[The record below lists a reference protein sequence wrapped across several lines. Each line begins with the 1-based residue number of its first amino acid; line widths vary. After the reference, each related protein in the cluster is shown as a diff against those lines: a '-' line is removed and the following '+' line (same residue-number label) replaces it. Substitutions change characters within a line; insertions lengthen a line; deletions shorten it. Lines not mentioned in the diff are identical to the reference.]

1 MEDMKQYLPHRE
13 PFLFVDR
20 IEEASKEKIVGY
32 RTFPADEY
40 FFKGHFPS
48 YPVVP
53 GVLLVETMAQCG
65 GAGISKMGLIKNALV
80 FLASVNKARFK
91 RQVRPDEEIKLEIT
105 NLRVSENM
113 IKQSGTATVNGELA
127 AEAEWMCIIKK
138 EE

>member
-1 MEDMKQYLPHRE
+1 MNT
-13 PFLFVDR
+13 FLR
-20 IEEASKEKIVGY
+20 GTS
-32 RTFPADEY
+32 P
-40 FFKGHFPS
+40 
-48 YPVVP
+48 
-53 GVLLVETMAQCG
+53 LLVETMAQCG